1 MTKLINATQNH
12 FGGEI
17 LNGGLMFSFGED
29 DYCLTEGDVI
39 YAVVDGMFL
48 PGHSKVRSLVAV
60 ENFVA
65 ERAE

>member
-1 MTKLINATQNH
+1 MIKLINATQKH

-17 LNGGLMFSFGED
+17 KNAGLLFSFGEGHYFLTD
-29 DYCLTEGDVI
+29 DKTVYSYWDDRI
-39 YAVVDGMFL
+39 QGM
-48 PGHSKVRSLVAV
+48 GQKVRTLAAV